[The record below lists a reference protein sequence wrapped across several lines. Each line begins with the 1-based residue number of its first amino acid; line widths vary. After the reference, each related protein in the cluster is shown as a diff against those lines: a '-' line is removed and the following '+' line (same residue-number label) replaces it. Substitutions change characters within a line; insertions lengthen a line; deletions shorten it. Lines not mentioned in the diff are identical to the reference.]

1 MNGHHL
7 YLSTFQ
13 CVVDVSVWRVSVCGV
28 YQSVAGVSSAGHYCD
43 NLSRYFI
50 VISFSLSFIAIKK
63 SLSLSIYRY
72 RDTFVPKS
80 AIIDNKIQQVIEKQ
94 FHT

>member
-1 MNGHHL
+1 MLG
-7 YLSTFQ
+7 
-13 CVVDVSVWRVSVCGV
+13 
-28 YQSVAGVSSAGHYCD
+28 
-43 NLSRYFI
+43 I
-50 VISFSLSFIAIKK
+50 IAILYRDKLFVIVYRDKKK

-72 RDTFVPKS
+72 RDTFVQKS

>member
-1 MNGHHL
+1 MRVAANGL
-7 YLSTFQ
+7 GRAAE
-13 CVVDVSVWRVSVCGV
+13 VVRSASVMAVLG
-28 YQSVAGVSSAGHYCD
+28 
-43 NLSRYFI
+43 I
-50 VISFSLSFIAIKK
+50 IAIIYRDKLFVIVYRDKK

-72 RDTFVPKS
+72 RNTFVPKS

>member
-1 MNGHHL
+1 MYLNSSEIRFTVTCNGPE
-7 YLSTFQ
+7 
-13 CVVDVSVWRVSVCGV
+13 G
-28 YQSVAGVSSAGHYCD
+28 SAAHYRD

-50 VISFSLSFIAIKK
+50 VIIFSSSFIAIKN